1 MERLAA
7 PSAPRVMFSTVPSVF
22 NFFLTKRDTDDF
34 LTFMQRHDDTYG
46 RILFVSL
53 QFVRFVSKAFT
64 KPIVSI
70 VNSGQS
76 IDDPAQ
82 LLGEML
88 DGWKAKRH
96 LCTEFIPAFRDM
108 VSTRQ
113 NKVKE
118 SLLGKMFVEQ
128 VFRHPQVDDRLAG
141 SLLKK
146 FRCSPDLK
154 TVWPIENDVWMQW
167 CLCR

>member
-1 MERLAA
+1 MVL
-7 PSAPRVMFSTVPSVF
+7 SVF
-22 NFFLTKRDTDDF
+22 NFFLTKRDTNDF

-46 RILFVSL
+46 RILFVSP

-64 KPIVSI
+64 KPIVSV

-76 IDDPAQ
+76 VDNPAQ

-96 LCTEFIPAFRDM
+96 LCSEFIPAFLYM

-113 NKVKE
+113 NKAKE
-118 SLLGKMFVEQ
+118 SLLGKMFFEQ
-128 VFRHPQVDDRLAG
+128 VL
-141 SLLKK
+141 
-146 FRCSPDLK
+146 
-154 TVWPIENDVWMQW
+154 
-167 CLCR
+167 